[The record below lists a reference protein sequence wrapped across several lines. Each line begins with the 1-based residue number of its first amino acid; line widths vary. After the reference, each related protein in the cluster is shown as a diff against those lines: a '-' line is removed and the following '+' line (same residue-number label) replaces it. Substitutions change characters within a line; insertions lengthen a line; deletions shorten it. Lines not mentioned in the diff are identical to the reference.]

1 MARAGRRRSDL
12 SAPSGGEQFETE
24 GIRQVELDVFAD
36 PREPGSSR
44 GDGWRANSSRRRFA
58 PPREPCRRRARIDSS
73 HVPQMLPEIIHDVN
87 QRVADRAGRR
97 EGTSVISVSP
107 HAASPAECAIDGAC
121 DADRETAEP
130 ARERPRRI
138 RLGDEM
144 DVVVLDRELNNPEI
158 RARGDGKGAAYM
170 REDTRS
176 SQAMNCLH
184 GAQRNVDGLSGDMQR
199 ARPMRNAG
207 PAAGCELPSGTGT
220 STAPGVRGGQEQLN
234 GTTSHAALIRRYYHS
249 SSPTS
254 SPPRSRHR
262 MM

>member
-1 MARAGRRRSDL
+1 
-12 SAPSGGEQFETE
+12 
-24 GIRQVELDVFAD
+24 
-36 PREPGSSR
+36 
-44 GDGWRANSSRRRFA
+44 
-58 PPREPCRRRARIDSS
+58 
-73 HVPQMLPEIIHDVN
+73 ML
-87 QRVADRAGRR
+87 G
-97 EGTSVISVSP
+97 
-107 HAASPAECAIDGAC
+107 
-121 DADRETAEP
+121 
-130 ARERPRRI
+130 
-138 RLGDEM
+138 LGDEM
-144 DVVVLDRELNNPEI
+144 DVIVLDRELNNPEI
-158 RARGDGKGAAYM
+158 RARGDGKGAAHM
-170 REDTRS
+170 RENTRS